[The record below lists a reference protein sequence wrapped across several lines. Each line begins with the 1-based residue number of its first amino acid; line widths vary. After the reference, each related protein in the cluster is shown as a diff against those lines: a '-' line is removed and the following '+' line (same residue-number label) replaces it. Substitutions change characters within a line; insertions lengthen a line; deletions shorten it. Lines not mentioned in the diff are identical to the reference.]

1 MKVVLITGMSGSGKD
16 TLAELLALYL
26 DDKNL
31 NVWIQHNAD
40 PVKYMASV
48 YFDVDN
54 YKTNEGKRIMMG
66 ITDLMYS
73 TDAYYF
79 EKINMKKVPK
89 DTDVLIIPDWRY
101 LNTRYYFEGKEENE
115 VYTVMVQ
122 RTNARDYTAEVKK
135 KEERLISNLEPLVII
150 NNDGTVIDLE
160 IIAEHLADCIALD
173 LNVRKV

>member
-16 TLAELLALYL
+16 TLAELLSLYL
-26 DDKNL
+26 DEKNL

-40 PVKYMASV
+40 PVKYMANV
-48 YFDVDN
+48 YFDVSN
-54 YKTNEGKRIMMG
+54 YKTDEGKKIMMG

-101 LNTRYYFEGKEENE
+101 LNTKYYFDGKEEDE

-160 IIAEHLADCIALD
+160 ITAEHLADCIALD

>member
-16 TLAELLALYL
+16 TLAELLSLYL
-26 DDKNL
+26 VENNL

-40 PVKYMASV
+40 PVKYMANV

-54 YKTNEGKRIMMG
+54 YKTDIGKKIMMG

-73 TDAYYF
+73 TDAFYF
-79 EKINMKKVPK
+79 EKISMKRVPK

-101 LNTRYYFEGKEENE
+101 LNTKYYFDGKEEDE

-150 NNDGTVIDLE
+150 NNEGTVIDLE
-160 IIAEHLADCIALD
+160 ITAEHLADCIALD

>member
-1 MKVVLITGMSGSGKD
+1 MKVVLVTGMSGSGKD

-31 NVWIQHNAD
+31 IVWIQHNAD
-40 PVKYMASV
+40 PVKYMANV
-48 YFDVDN
+48 YFDVSN
-54 YKTNEGKRIMMG
+54 YKTDEGKKIMMG

-73 TDAYYF
+73 TDAFYF
-79 EKINMKKVPK
+79 EKISMKRVPK

-101 LNTRYYFEGKEENE
+101 LNTKYYFDGKEEDE

-150 NNDGTVIDLE
+150 NNEGTVIDLE
-160 IIAEHLADCIALD
+160 ITAEHLADCIALD

>member
-26 DDKNL
+26 DEKNL
-31 NVWIQHNAD
+31 TVWIQHNAD
-40 PVKYMASV
+40 PVKYMADV

-101 LNTRYYFEGKEENE
+101 LNTKYYFEGKEDE
-115 VYTVMVQ
+115 VYTVMVR
-122 RTNARDYTAEVKK
+122 RTNARDYSAEVKK
-135 KEERLISNLEPLVII
+135 KEERLLSRLEPLVVI
-150 NNDGTVIDLE
+150 NNDGTIIDLE
-160 IIAEHLADCIALD
+160 HMAENLANCIALD
-173 LNVRKV
+173 MTVGMV

>member
-1 MKVVLITGMSGSGKD
+1 MKVVLVTGMSGSGKD

-40 PVKYMASV
+40 PVKYMANV

-54 YKTNEGKRIMMG
+54 YKTDEGKKIMMG

-101 LNTRYYFEGKEENE
+101 LNTKYYFEGKEDEI
-115 VYTVMVQ
+115 YTVMVR
-122 RTNARDYTAEVKK
+122 RTNARDYCAEVKK
-135 KEERLISNLEPLVII
+135 KEERLLSNLEPLVVI
-150 NNDGTVIDLE
+150 NNDDTIIDLE
-160 IIAEHLADCIALD
+160 HTAENLANYVALD
-173 LNVRKV
+173 LTAKKV

>member
-1 MKVVLITGMSGSGKD
+1 MKVVLVTGMSGSGKD

-40 PVKYMASV
+40 PVKYMANV

-54 YKTNEGKRIMMG
+54 YKTDEGKKIMMG

-101 LNTRYYFEGKEENE
+101 LNTKYYFDGKEEDE

-150 NNDGTVIDLE
+150 NNEGTVIDLE
-160 IIAEHLADCIALD
+160 ITAEHLADCIALD

>member
-1 MKVVLITGMSGSGKD
+1 MKVVLVTGMSGSGKD

-48 YFDVDN
+48 YFDIDN

-73 TDAYYF
+73 TDAFYF

-101 LNTRYYFEGKEENE
+101 LNTKYYFDDREEDE
-115 VYTVMVQ
+115 VYTIMVQ
-122 RTNARDYTAEVKK
+122 RTNARDYTEEVKR
-135 KEERLISNLEPLVII
+135 KEERLLSNLEPLVVI
-150 NNDGTVIDLE
+150 NNDGTIIDLE
-160 IIAEHLADCIALD
+160 HKAENLANYIALD
-173 LNVRKV
+173 LTAKKV

>member
-26 DDKNL
+26 DDKNS

-73 TDAYYF
+73 TDAFYF

-122 RTNARDYTAEVKK
+122 RKNARDYTEEVKK
-135 KEERLISNLEPLVII
+135 KEERLLSNLEPLVVI
-150 NNDGTVIDLE
+150 NNDGTIIDLE
-160 IIAEHLADCIALD
+160 HMAENLANCIALD
-173 LNVRKV
+173 MPARMV

>member
-1 MKVVLITGMSGSGKD
+1 MKVVLVTGMSGSGKD
-16 TLAELLALYL
+16 TLAELLSLYL

-40 PVKYMASV
+40 PVKYMANV

-54 YKTNEGKRIMMG
+54 YKTDEGKRIMMG

-101 LNTRYYFEGKEENE
+101 LNTRYYFEGKEEDE
-115 VYTVMVQ
+115 VYTVMVR
-122 RTNARDYTAEVKK
+122 RTNARDYSVEVKV
-135 KEERLISNLEPLVII
+135 KENLLLSRLEPLVVI
-150 NNDGTVIDLE
+150 NNDGTIIDLE
-160 IIAEHLADCIALD
+160 HTAENLANYIALD
-173 LNVRKV
+173 LTAKKV

>member
-1 MKVVLITGMSGSGKD
+1 MKVVLVTGMSGSGKD

-40 PVKYMASV
+40 PVKYMANV

-73 TDAYYF
+73 TDAFYF
-79 EKINMKKVPK
+79 EKIKPSRSIN
-89 DTDVLIIPDWRY
+89 
-101 LNTRYYFEGKEENE
+101 YYQFLKQSCMTSDAQN
-115 VYTVMVQ
+115 
-122 RTNARDYTAEVKK
+122 
-135 KEERLISNLEPLVII
+135 
-150 NNDGTVIDLE
+150 
-160 IIAEHLADCIALD
+160 
-173 LNVRKV
+173 

>member
-1 MKVVLITGMSGSGKD
+1 MRVVLITGRSGSGKD

-31 NVWIQHNAD
+31 TVWIQHNAD
-40 PVKYMASV
+40 PVKYMANV
-48 YFDVDN
+48 YFGVKN
-54 YKTNEGKRIMMG
+54 YKTDEGKNIMMG

-79 EKINMKKVPK
+79 EKLNMKKVPK

-101 LNTRYYFEGKEENE
+101 LNTKYYFEGREEDE

-122 RTNARDYTAEVKK
+122 RTNARDYSAEVKI
-135 KEERLISNLEPLVII
+135 KENLLLRRLEPLIVIK
-150 NNDGTVIDLE
+150 NDDTILE
-160 IIAEHLADCIALD
+160 LETMAKNLANCIALD
-173 LNVRKV
+173 IKGGVV

>member
-40 PVKYMASV
+40 PVKYMANV

-54 YKTNEGKRIMMG
+54 YKTDEGKRIMMG

-73 TDAYYF
+73 TDAFYF

-89 DTDVLIIPDWRY
+89 NTDVLIIPDWRY

-122 RTNARDYTAEVKK
+122 RTNTRDYSAEVKI
-135 KEERLISNLEPLVII
+135 KENLLLKRLEPLVVI
-150 NNDGTVIDLE
+150 NNDGTIIDLE
-160 IIAEHLADCIALD
+160 HTAENLANYIALD
-173 LNVRKV
+173 LTAKKV

>member
-16 TLAELLALYL
+16 TLAELLSLYL
-26 DDKNL
+26 VENNL

-40 PVKYMASV
+40 PVKYMANV

-54 YKTNEGKRIMMG
+54 YKTDIGKKIMMG

-73 TDAYYF
+73 TDAFYF

-101 LNTRYYFEGKEENE
+101 LNTKYYFEGKEGDE
-115 VYTVMVQ
+115 VYTVMVR
-122 RTNARDYTAEVKK
+122 RTNARDYSAEVKK
-135 KEERLISNLEPLVII
+135 KEERLLSNLEPLVVI
-150 NNDGTVIDLE
+150 NNDGTIIDLE
-160 IIAEHLADCIALD
+160 HMAENLANCIALD
-173 LNVRKV
+173 MSAKRV

>member
-26 DDKNL
+26 DEKNL
-31 NVWIQHNAD
+31 TVWIQHNAD
-40 PVKYMASV
+40 PVKYMAHV

-54 YKTNEGKRIMMG
+54 YKTDIGKKIMMG

-73 TDAYYF
+73 TDAFYF
-79 EKINMKKVPK
+79 EKLNMKKVPK

-122 RTNARDYTAEVKK
+122 RTNARDYSAEVKK
-135 KEERLISNLEPLVII
+135 KEERLLSRLEPLVVI
-150 NNDGTVIDLE
+150 NNDGTIIDLE
-160 IIAEHLADCIALD
+160 HTAERLANCVALD
-173 LNVRKV
+173 MKAKEV

>member
-16 TLAELLALYL
+16 TLAELLSLYL
-26 DDKNL
+26 VENNL

-40 PVKYMASV
+40 PVKHMANV
-48 YFDVDN
+48 YFDVQN
-54 YKTNEGKRIMMG
+54 YKTDEGKRIMMG

-73 TDAYYF
+73 TDAFYF

-101 LNTRYYFEGKEENE
+101 LNTKYYFDGKEEDE

-150 NNDGTVIDLE
+150 NNEGTVIDLE
-160 IIAEHLADCIALD
+160 ITAEHLADCIALD

>member
-40 PVKYMASV
+40 PVKYMANV

-54 YKTNEGKRIMMG
+54 YKTDEGKKIMMG

-101 LNTRYYFEGKEENE
+101 LNTKYYFDGKEEDE

-150 NNDGTVIDLE
+150 NNEGTVIDLE
-160 IIAEHLADCIALD
+160 ITAEHLADCIALD

>member
-40 PVKYMASV
+40 PVKYMANV

-54 YKTNEGKRIMMG
+54 YKTDEGKKIMMG

-101 LNTRYYFEGKEENE
+101 LNTKYYFEGKEEDE

-122 RTNARDYTAEVKK
+122 RTQARDYTAEVKK

-150 NNDGTVIDLE
+150 NNEGTVIDLE
-160 IIAEHLADCIALD
+160 ITAEHLADCIALD

>member
-26 DDKNL
+26 DEKNL
-31 NVWIQHNAD
+31 TVWIQHNAD
-40 PVKYMASV
+40 PVKYMANV

-73 TDAYYF
+73 IDAYYF
-79 EKINMKKVPK
+79 EKLNMKKVPK

-135 KEERLISNLEPLVII
+135 KEERLLSRLEPLVVI
-150 NNDGTVIDLE
+150 NNDGTIIDLE
-160 IIAEHLADCIALD
+160 HTAERLANCVALD
-173 LNVRKV
+173 MKAKEV

>member
-1 MKVVLITGMSGSGKD
+1 MKVVLVTGMSGSGKD

-40 PVKYMASV
+40 PVKYMANV

-54 YKTNEGKRIMMG
+54 YKTNEGKKIMMG

-101 LNTRYYFEGKEENE
+101 LNTKYYFEGKEDEI
-115 VYTVMVQ
+115 YTVMVR
-122 RTNARDYTAEVKK
+122 RTNARDYSAEVKK
-135 KEERLISNLEPLVII
+135 KEERLLSNLEPLVVI
-150 NNDGTVIDLE
+150 NNDDTIIDLE
-160 IIAEHLADCIALD
+160 HTAENLANYVALD
-173 LNVRKV
+173 LTAKKV

>member
-1 MKVVLITGMSGSGKD
+1 MKVVLVTGMSGSGKD

-26 DDKNL
+26 DEKDL
-31 NVWIQHNAD
+31 TVWIQHNAD
-40 PVKYMASV
+40 PVKYMANV
-48 YFDVDN
+48 YFDIDN

-73 TDAYYF
+73 IDAYYF
-79 EKINMKKVPK
+79 EKLNMKKVPK

-122 RTNARDYTAEVKK
+122 RTNARDYSAEVKK
-135 KEERLISNLEPLVII
+135 KEERLLSRLEPLVVI
-150 NNDGTVIDLE
+150 NNDGTIIDLE
-160 IIAEHLADCIALD
+160 HTAERLANCVALD
-173 LNVRKV
+173 MKAKEV

>member
-16 TLAELLALYL
+16 TLAELLSLYL
-26 DDKNL
+26 VENNL

-40 PVKYMASV
+40 PVKYMANV

-54 YKTNEGKRIMMG
+54 YKTDIGKKIMMG

-73 TDAYYF
+73 TDAFYF
-79 EKINMKKVPK
+79 EKISMKRVPK

-101 LNTRYYFEGKEENE
+101 LNTKYYFDGKEEDE
-115 VYTVMVQ
+115 VYTIMVQ

-150 NNDGTVIDLE
+150 NNEGTVIDLE
-160 IIAEHLADCIALD
+160 ITAEHLADCIALD

>member
-40 PVKYMASV
+40 PVKYIAKV

-54 YKTNEGKRIMMG
+54 YKTDEGKKIMMG

-73 TDAYYF
+73 TDAFYF

-101 LNTRYYFEGKEENE
+101 LNTKYYFEGKEEDE

-135 KEERLISNLEPLVII
+135 KEERLLDNLEPLVVI
-150 NNDGTVIDLE
+150 NNDRTIIDLE
-160 IIAEHLADCIALD
+160 ITAEYLANCIALD
-173 LNVRKV
+173 WNAKKV

>member
-16 TLAELLALYL
+16 TLAELLSLYL
-26 DDKNL
+26 VEKNL
-31 NVWIQHNAD
+31 TVWIQHNAD
-40 PVKYMASV
+40 PVKYMANV

-54 YKTNEGKRIMMG
+54 YKTDIGKKIMMG

-73 TDAYYF
+73 TDAFYF

-101 LNTRYYFEGKEENE
+101 LNTKYYFDGKEEDE

-150 NNDGTVIDLE
+150 NNEGTVIDLE
-160 IIAEHLADCIALD
+160 ITAEHLADCIALD

>member
-1 MKVVLITGMSGSGKD
+1 MKVVLVTGMSGSGKD
-16 TLAELLALYL
+16 TLAELLSLYL

-40 PVKYMASV
+40 PVKYMANV

-54 YKTNEGKRIMMG
+54 YKTDEGKRIMMG

-101 LNTRYYFEGKEENE
+101 LNTKYYFDGKEDE
-115 VYTVMVQ
+115 VYTVMVR
-122 RTNARDYTAEVKK
+122 RTNARDYSVEVKK
-135 KEERLISNLEPLVII
+135 KEERLLSRLEPLVVI
-150 NNDGTVIDLE
+150 NNDGTIIDLE
-160 IIAEHLADCIALD
+160 HTAENLANCIALD
-173 LNVRKV
+173 MTVGMV

>member
-1 MKVVLITGMSGSGKD
+1 MKVVLVTGMSGSGKD

-40 PVKYMASV
+40 PVKYMANV

-54 YKTNEGKRIMMG
+54 YKTNEGKKIMMG

-101 LNTRYYFEGKEENE
+101 LNTKYYFEGKEEDE
-115 VYTVMVQ
+115 VYTVMVR
-122 RTNARDYTAEVKK
+122 RTNARDYSAEVKK
-135 KEERLISNLEPLVII
+135 KEERLLSRLEPLVVI
-150 NNDGTVIDLE
+150 NNDGTIIDLE
-160 IIAEHLADCIALD
+160 HTAENLANYISLD
-173 LNVRKV
+173 LTAKKV

>member
-16 TLAELLALYL
+16 ALAELLALYL
-26 DDKNL
+26 DEKDL
-31 NVWIQHNAD
+31 TVWIQHNAD
-40 PVKYMASV
+40 PVKYMANV

-54 YKTNEGKRIMMG
+54 YKTDEGKKIMMG

-73 TDAYYF
+73 TDAFYF

-122 RTNARDYTAEVKK
+122 RKNARDYTEEVKK
-135 KEERLISNLEPLVII
+135 KEERLLSNLEPLVVI
-150 NNDGTVIDLE
+150 NNDGTIIDLE
-160 IIAEHLADCIALD
+160 HMAENLANCIALD
-173 LNVRKV
+173 MPAKKV

>member
-40 PVKYMASV
+40 PVKYMANV
-48 YFDVDN
+48 YFDIDN

-101 LNTRYYFEGKEENE
+101 LNTKYYFEGKEDE

-122 RTNARDYTAEVKK
+122 RTNARDYTTEVKR
-135 KEERLISNLEPLVII
+135 KEERLLSNLEPLVVI
-150 NNDGTVIDLE
+150 NNDGTIIDLE
-160 IIAEHLADCIALD
+160 HTAENLANYVALD
-173 LNVRKV
+173 LTAKKV

>member
-16 TLAELLALYL
+16 TLAELLSLYL
-26 DDKNL
+26 VEKNL
-31 NVWIQHNAD
+31 TVWIQHNAD
-40 PVKYMASV
+40 PVKYMANV

-54 YKTNEGKRIMMG
+54 YKTDEGKKIMMG

-101 LNTRYYFEGKEENE
+101 LNTKYYFEGKEEDE

-122 RTNARDYTAEVKK
+122 RTQARDYTAEVKK
-135 KEERLISNLEPLVII
+135 KEERLLNNLEPLVVI
-150 NNDGTVIDLE
+150 NNEGTVLDLE
-160 IIAEHLADCIALD
+160 IAAEHLANCIALD
-173 LNVRKV
+173 LTAKKV

>member
-16 TLAELLALYL
+16 TLAELLSLYL
-26 DDKNL
+26 VENNL

-40 PVKYMASV
+40 PVKHMAKV

-54 YKTNEGKRIMMG
+54 YKTDEGKKIMMG

-73 TDAYYF
+73 TDAFYF

-101 LNTRYYFEGKEENE
+101 LNTKYYFEGKEEDE

-122 RTNARDYTAEVKK
+122 RTNARDYTEEVKK
-135 KEERLISNLEPLVII
+135 KEERLISNLEPLVVI

-160 IIAEHLADCIALD
+160 YMAENLANCIALD
-173 LNVRKV
+173 ITAKKV

>member
-40 PVKYMASV
+40 PVKYMANV

-54 YKTNEGKRIMMG
+54 YKTDEGKRIMMG

-73 TDAYYF
+73 TDAFYF

-101 LNTRYYFEGKEENE
+101 LNTKYYFEGKEEDE
-115 VYTVMVQ
+115 VYTVMVR
-122 RTNARDYTAEVKK
+122 RTNARDYSVEAKR
-135 KEERLISNLEPLVII
+135 KEERLLGNLEPLVVI
-150 NNDGTVIDLE
+150 NNDGTIIDLE
-160 IIAEHLADCIALD
+160 HMAENLANCIALD
-173 LNVRKV
+173 MPARMV

>member
-16 TLAELLALYL
+16 TLAELLSLYL

-73 TDAYYF
+73 TDAFYF

-101 LNTRYYFEGKEENE
+101 LNTKYYFDGKEDE

-122 RTNARDYTAEVKK
+122 RTNARDYTEEVKR
-135 KEERLISNLEPLVII
+135 KEERLLSNLEPLVVI
-150 NNDGTVIDLE
+150 NNDGTIIDLE
-160 IIAEHLADCIALD
+160 HRAENLANYIALD
-173 LNVRKV
+173 LTAKKV